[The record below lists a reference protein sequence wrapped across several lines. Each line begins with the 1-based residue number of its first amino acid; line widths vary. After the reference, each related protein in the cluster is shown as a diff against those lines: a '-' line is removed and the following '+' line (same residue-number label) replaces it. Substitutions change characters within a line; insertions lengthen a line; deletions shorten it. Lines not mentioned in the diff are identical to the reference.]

1 MALVPLVVKVG
12 GEAIADAEVRA
23 VVAGEIAA
31 LQQRGL
37 SVVVVHGGGI
47 QATELAARL
56 GVERRVLAGR
66 RFTDDATLEIMK
78 MAVAGVAGT
87 DLVAALHAAGAR
99 ALASSGVGGV
109 IRAARRPPRVVA
121 GGGDEPVDFGHVG
134 DVVDVDTA
142 RLGFLAGAGLIPVL
156 ACLASDEDGRV
167 YNINADIVATRVA
180 TALMSPLVLLIGP
193 AGVLADPDDPAT
205 RLPRLTPSEFR
216 ARVADGTIRGG
227 MLPKLEESFR
237 ALADGGTPSI
247 HLLPAATPGGIRQSL
262 DEPGSVG
269 TVLQPE

>member
-12 GEAIADAEVRA
+12 GEAISDPAVRA

-31 LQQRGL
+31 LQQRGI
-37 SVVVVHGGGI
+37 SVVVVHGGGV
-47 QATELAARL
+47 QANDLAARL

-66 RFTDDATLEIMK
+66 RFTDDATLDIMK
-78 MAVAGVAGT
+78 MAVAGLAGT
-87 DLVAALHAAGAR
+87 DLVASLHAAGAR
-99 ALASSGVGGV
+99 ALASSGVGGLV
-109 IRAARRPPRVVA
+109 RGCRRPPRVVA
-121 GGGDEPVDFGHVG
+121 GGGADPVDFGHVG
-134 DVVDVDTA
+134 DVVEVDTA

-156 ACLASDEDGRV
+156 ACLASDDEGRV

-193 AGVLADPDDPAT
+193 AGVLADPDDPST
-205 RLPRLTPSEFR
+205 RLPRLTPDEFR
-216 ARVADGTIRGG
+216 ERVADGTIRGG

-237 ALADGGTPSI
+237 TLAEGGAPSI
-247 HLLPAATPGGIRQSL
+247 HLLPAGTPGGIRQSL

-269 TVLQPE
+269 TVLEPE